1 VIADEIFQKTP
12 KGRTE
17 METKSDALSM
27 RERRVLILTNGER
40 TAALIK
46 EQSLFSNIIEILEN
60 LEQLGY
66 IGRLSSSLK
75 PAAQLSAGMEVSY

>member
-1 VIADEIFQKTP
+1 MIAGEIFQKTP
-12 KGRTE
+12 KGRSE

-40 TAALIK
+40 TAELIK

-66 IGRLSSSLK
+66 IGRLPSSLK
-75 PAAQLSAGMEVSY
+75 PSAQFGTEMEVSY